1 MRLLIEED
9 ELDLAGALTV
19 FFEKNHFSVDAV
31 NDGLLRWFLPL
42 YTRITAAVF
51 FDICSCFSIYDLS
64 VVLRRENNV
73 VLAHVHRYSLLEP
86 RLKTGVP
93 NIKRDGNAHWFTEIR
108 HLQMRIHHCGYSRI
122 RKSFRMAHS
131 ESSLKQKK
139 IMLSID

>member
-9 ELDLAGALTV
+9 ELDLAEALTV

-42 YTRITAAVF
+42 YTRITAAIF

-73 VLAHVHRYSLLEP
+73 VLVHVHRYSLLEP
-86 RLKTGVP
+86 RLKAGVP
-93 NIKRDGNAHWFTEIR
+93 NIKRDGNAH
-108 HLQMRIHHCGYSRI
+108 
-122 RKSFRMAHS
+122 
-131 ESSLKQKK
+131 SSLRLFADTK
-139 IMLSID
+139 ILSDGSQRILLETKENHVLY